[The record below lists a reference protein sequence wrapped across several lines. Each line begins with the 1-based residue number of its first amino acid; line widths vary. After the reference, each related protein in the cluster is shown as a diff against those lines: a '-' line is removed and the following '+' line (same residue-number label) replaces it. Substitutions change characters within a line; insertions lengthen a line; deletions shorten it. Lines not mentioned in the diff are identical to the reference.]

1 MLKLTMFSQEEHL
14 EKPTNFFIRVVDFI
28 KSQVQGF
35 LDTNKFFKPL
45 FNRFFCGFYQ
55 VLKSH

>member
-45 FNRFFCGFYQ
+45 FNRFF
-55 VLKSH
+55 VDSIKS